1 MISYIRCYIVSS
13 VFNISLQKK
22 QNFTSL
28 SKTECMRI
36 IILGVI
42 LKAVAFFKG
51 TSKQMDLLKNP

>member
-1 MISYIRCYIVSS
+1 MLHCLFSFQYFVT
-13 VFNISLQKK
+13 KK